1 VGTITHPFL
10 FWRVITIVNQDTNR
24 AATVVASLF
33 MIYKKPISII
43 TLQKKPYQNQMKIDK
58 SLTINIILASI
69 AIIACISS
77 MRSCAI
83 AEKAVEVTQG
93 EFVKENRP
101 YLIISPEKFEDSN
114 HYCDLTKTDQDE
126 LQLRLKFKIENIGKV
141 AALNVTSPGNLDF
154 FDKSGKVNVSAA
166 KELPVITLGPGE
178 HIYRTFE
185 IKMMGD
191 TPDWAEI
198 TINDLKAKKEA
209 ISVIWFS
216 LNYSNEIE
224 PSIAYETRG
233 AYSFSMNS
241 AQLLVLETE
250 RIKE

>member
-1 VGTITHPFL
+1 
-10 FWRVITIVNQDTNR
+10 
-24 AATVVASLF
+24 
-33 MIYKKPISII
+33 
-43 TLQKKPYQNQMKIDK
+43 MKIDK

-93 EFVKENRP
+93 ESVKENRP

-114 HYCDLTKTDQDE
+114 HYCDLTKTDQGE
-126 LQLRLKFKIENIGKV
+126 LQLRLKFKLENVGKV

-154 FDKSGKVNVSAA
+154 FDKSGKVNVPAA

-185 IKMMGD
+185 IKIMGNK
-191 TPDWAEI
+191 PEWAET

-216 LNYSNEIE
+216 LNYLNEIE
-224 PSIAYETRG
+224 PSIAYETRA

-241 AQLLVLETE
+241 TQLLVLETE